1 MRIIAKICNKWHTF
15 DVLKKMTTGLFC
27 WILSIGCWLSAVTA
41 SAQESKEVY
50 SFLRLPVSAHA
61 AAIGGENI
69 SMTEDDPTVIFH
81 NPSLINNVS
90 PMSMNLNFMTYM
102 EGTTTASASFVKTA
116 GERGA
121 WGASAQYMSYGSIKE
136 TTVSNEQTGT
146 FSPKD
151 IALAGTFAYMLS
163 NDISG
168 GITARF
174 ISSTIGSYSSAA
186 VGFDLGVNYY
196 HEEKGWSVS
205 AVAKNLGGQIKAY
218 DEDFERIP
226 FDLQLGVTKKLI
238 GSPLTLHATLSRLHN
253 WDQGLIKH
261 LAIGADIYLGE
272 MIYVA
277 AGYNFRRSSEMK
289 IIADGDEK
297 GANHGAGLSLG
308 AGLHLQRFKLQ
319 LAYAK
324 YHVSASSLL
333 VNVTYSL

>member
-1 MRIIAKICNKWHTF
+1 MMNAFRNCF
-15 DVLKKMTTGLFC
+15 MVLC
-27 WILSIGCWLSAVTA
+27 CWLAAAGVK
-41 SAQESKEVY
+41 AQESKEVY

-61 AAIGGENI
+61 AAVGGENI

-90 PMSMNLNFMTYM
+90 DKSINLNMMTYM
-102 EGTTTASASFVKTA
+102 QGTTTASAAFVKA
-116 GERGA
+116 ANDRA
-121 WGASAQYMSYGSIKE
+121 SWGVSAQYMAYGSIKE
-136 TTVSNEQTGT
+136 MTVSNEQTGT

-151 IALAGTFAYMLS
+151 IALAGTFAYLLA
-163 NDISG
+163 DRFSG
-168 GITARF
+168 GITGRF

-186 VGFDLGVNYY
+186 VGFDLGVNYLD
-196 HEEKGWSVS
+196 EDKGWSLS

-238 GSPLTLHATLSRLHN
+238 GSPLTLHLTMSRLNN

-261 LAIGADIYLGE
+261 VAVGADVYLMESIYL
-272 MIYVA
+272 A

-289 IIADGDEK
+289 IVETDDKES
-297 GANHGAGLSLG
+297 NHGAGLSLG
-308 AGLHLQRFKLQ
+308 AGLQLQRFKLQ

-324 YHVSASSLL
+324 YHVSSYSILINA
-333 VNVTYSL
+333 TYSL